1 MERVAAIVVGA
12 GSGERMGTDKIFA
25 LLAGKPVIVW
35 SLDVLQGCRAINEI
49 ILVLHKDKME
59 TGKEMVAERG
69 LTKVSAICAGGRLR
83 QDSVKKGLE
92 QVQGCRWVLVHDG
105 ARPFLTNKLI
115 GDGIEAVRQTG
126 AAVAAVPVKDTVKEV
141 DEDGLVTRTL
151 ERGPLRVVQ
160 TPQVFRADI
169 LKEAYLALNGEFT
182 DDAAVV
188 ERAGYQVKLYPGDH
202 RNIKITTPEDLLLAE
217 MTARSR

>member
-12 GSGERMGTDKIFA
+12 GSGERMGSDKIFA
-25 LLAGKPVIVW
+25 MLAGRPVIAW

-49 ILVLHKDKME
+49 ILVLHKDKIE
-59 TGKEMVAERG
+59 TGRKMVAERG
-69 LTKVSAICAGGRLR
+69 LTKVSAICEGGRLR

-92 QVQGCRWVLVHDG
+92 EVQDCRWVLVHDG
-105 ARPFLTNKLI
+105 ARPFLTDKLI
-115 GDGIEAVRQTG
+115 DDGIVAARQTG

-141 DEDGLVTRTL
+141 DTDELVTGTL
-151 ERGPLRVVQ
+151 ERGFLRVVQ

-169 LKEAYLALNGEFT
+169 LKEAYLALDSEFT

-188 ERAGYQVKLYPGDH
+188 ERAGYKVKLYPGDN
-202 RNIKITTPEDLLLAE
+202 RNIKITIPQDLLLAE
-217 MTARSR
+217 MTAKGR

>member
-1 MERVAAIVVGA
+1 MDRVAAIVVGA

-141 DEDGLVTRTL
+141 DGDGLVTRTL
-151 ERGPLRVVQ
+151 ERGLLRVVQ